1 MIKFSEWEHNNFRE
15 YSNEPGLT
23 VVFPSREIY
32 FSSQLLRLMRLENST
47 CPKTL
52 DQWYE
57 LCHPSDHMKISK
69 LENFIYNSHENFSSL
84 TRELYCGDGV
94 YRNFRLDAFIQRHG
108 DGKPA
113 QLYGNEVLSLNA
125 WLAEANEGD
134 KIELN
139 DDSGRVSILEAT
151 RVAGTMILKDLSVIE
166 DLERENLIL
175 RHEISRRIFS
185 PFPTPLK
192 ILRKSGREDFI
203 FDVLNENLDAAINI
217 LPTNTQLRALKNS
230 LNSPC
235 LNIAVMGLS
244 GSGKST
250 LVNAFTGEKI
260 NVKDVP
266 VVYSEGEKKGAKI
279 FYSDGHVIDLEEVMS
294 ENSGNINNAERVEIS
309 IPGALIPEGICLIDM
324 PSSDSLKTQGSWK
337 NILQEIE
344 YRLPIDFIIY
354 ILPVRSR
361 LKGSDYKLL
370 KELELEKNKIIFVLS
385 KIDLETS
392 DTEAGQVI
400 KTPEEKISS
409 DINAIKNDIKNF
421 NGLDVEVIPISAKI
435 AAENFFSRNSD
446 AWKNSNIES
455 VINIVKN
462 FSESLR
468 EKILILRA
476 ERFLKILKQN
486 PSPRLEPIN
495 NSIKQLEINN
505 DGLKIK
511 IPESKFNF
519 NFSHAKEEKHLL
531 SSLITSMRE
540 HGFKGRFFSL
550 GAFNGQRRAV
560 LLGAERSMSMKLFAR
575 LSHNLRLENQDGFN
589 ENEWLFA
596 GQVSPTR
603 PSMPFDCKKLES
615 SALAKDENIL
625 IAPSDYLLKEED
637 FSRKKF
643 FNDYTSVVSVDLA
656 RLESGLAD
664 LIFAPYTQILARSK
678 WILAFPNAAL
688 LNEDFGVSIEDLKA
702 GITNFCET
710 NGLKAPDIFIFENYT
725 IF

>member
-69 LENFIYNSHENFSSL
+69 IEEFIYNSHENFFSL
-84 TRELYCGDGV
+84 TRKLYCGDGV
-94 YRNFRLDAFIQRHG
+94 YRNFMLDAFIQRYA

-113 QLYGNEVLSLNA
+113 KLYGNEILSLNA
-125 WLAEANEGD
+125 WLAEADDGD

-139 DDSGRVSILEAT
+139 DDLGRVRILEAT

-192 ILRKSGREDFI
+192 ILRDSGREDFI
-203 FDVLNENLDAAINI
+203 FDLLNENLDAAINI
-217 LPTNTQLRALKNS
+217 LPANAQLRALKNS
-230 LNSPC
+230 LNSSC

-250 LVNAFTGEKI
+250 LINAFTGEKI

-266 VVYSEGEKKGAKI
+266 VAYREGEKKVAKV
-279 FYSDGHVIDLEEVMS
+279 FYSDGHVIELGVRSDEL
-294 ENSGNINNAERVEIS
+294 GNTNKAAQIEIS

-324 PSSDSLKTQGSWK
+324 PGWDALKGQGTCK
-337 NILQEIE
+337 NV
-344 YRLPIDFIIY
+344 LPELDFIIY

-370 KELELEKNKIIFVLS
+370 EELKSHGDKIIFALS
-385 KIDLETS
+385 KIDLENS
-392 DTEAGQVI
+392 DTEAGQLI
-400 KTPEEKISS
+400 RTPEEKISS
-409 DINAIKNDIKNF
+409 DIDAIKNEIKNF
-421 NGLDVEVIPISAKI
+421 NGLDVEIIPVSAKI

-455 VINIVKN
+455 IINIVKN
-462 FSESLR
+462 FSENLR
-468 EKILILRA
+468 EKTLILRA
-476 ERFLKILKQN
+476 GRVLKILENSRTEQ
-486 PSPRLEPIN
+486 RQLEPI
-495 NSIKQLEINN
+495 INN
-505 DGLKIK
+505 LKELGIRNEDLGIK
-511 IPESKFNF
+511 SREVKKFNF
-519 NFSHAKEEKHLL
+519 NFPHVTQEKHLL

-550 GAFNGQRRAV
+550 GAFEGQRRAV

-575 LSHNLRLENQDGFN
+575 LSHNLRLEIQESSN

-596 GQVSPTR
+596 GQNLPSR

-615 SALAKDENIL
+615 QAFAKDENIL
-625 IAPSDYLLKEED
+625 IAPPDYLLKED
-637 FSRKKF
+637 FNRKKF
-643 FNDYTSVVSVDLA
+643 FNDYTPVVSVDLA
-656 RLESGLAD
+656 RLESGLSD
-664 LIFAPYTQILARSK
+664 LIFAPYAPMLARSK

-688 LNEDFGVSIEDLKA
+688 LSEDSSVSIEDLKI
-702 GITNFCET
+702 GIKNFCET
-710 NGLKAPDIFIFENYT
+710 NGLKVPDIFIFENYT